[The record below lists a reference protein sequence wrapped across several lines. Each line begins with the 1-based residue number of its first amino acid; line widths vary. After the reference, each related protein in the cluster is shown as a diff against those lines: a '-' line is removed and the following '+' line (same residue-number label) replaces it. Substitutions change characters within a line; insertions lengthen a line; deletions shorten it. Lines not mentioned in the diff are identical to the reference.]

1 MHGQAAAGRRTS
13 SKNRPLSAIARQF
26 RGRPLAAAARRDGSV
41 LAREGC
47 GLSKAGDGGERSVK
61 DEEEIV
67 DDDARDGDVE
77 PERERPASDGFVAME
92 AAAQSE
98 IQSDEHERN
107 DGSGEN
113 GMADEKRKIRGANW
127 AVAGET
133 DHAGV
138 GVKVEIGSK
147 KARGADEGGE
157 HAGLVLENLAAAN
170 EKIARAQKDRA
181 GGVENRVKARKRAER
196 K

>member
-13 SKNRPLSAIARQF
+13 SKNRSLQRDRPTVSRQ
-26 RGRPLAAAARRDGSV
+26 AACRRRRDDSV
-41 LAREGC
+41 LAREGY
-47 GLSKAGDGGERSVK
+47 GLSKAGDGGERSVE